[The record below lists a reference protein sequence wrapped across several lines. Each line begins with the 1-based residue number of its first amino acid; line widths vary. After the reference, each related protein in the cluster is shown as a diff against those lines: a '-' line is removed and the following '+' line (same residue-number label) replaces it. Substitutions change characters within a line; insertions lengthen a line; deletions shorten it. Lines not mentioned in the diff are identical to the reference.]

1 MGKED
6 APNREK
12 PSPSGRVQINMRLTE
27 FERDFIRE
35 RSESLHMTMSEYVI
49 KRSVYDAQGAAGESP
64 DSSEPL
70 LDSMSAA
77 WDQLRSSSAALS
89 ELRDHAAYISRDTRS
104 ALARGLSRR
113 MLDMCDAIERD
124 MVPALS
130 AVGDAFGSAR
140 PRRR

>member
-35 RSESLHMTMSEYVI
+35 RSASLHMTMSEYVI

-113 MLDMCDAIERD
+113 MLDMCDVVERD
-124 MVPALS
+124 MVSALAALGEALGES
-130 AVGDAFGSAR
+130 R
-140 PRRR
+140 KRRA